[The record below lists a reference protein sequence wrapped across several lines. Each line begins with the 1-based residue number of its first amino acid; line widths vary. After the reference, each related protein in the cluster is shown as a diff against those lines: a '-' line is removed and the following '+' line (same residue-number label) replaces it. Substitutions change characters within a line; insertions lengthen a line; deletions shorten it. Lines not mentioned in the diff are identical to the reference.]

1 MRLKIASLMKQVP
14 IPSEMRTGADGLMDR
29 TTARSTINHDCTFA
43 LESALEVKDRVPDAE
58 LVVVSMGPPSFEQS
72 LRKAISLGF
81 DRACLLSDR
90 RLGGS
95 DTFATGLALATFLKK
110 LGFDRELEE
119 PFLIFA
125 GRQTSDGDTAH
136 VPSQVAEV
144 LGIPQATFAQKVDYA
159 GDHVVVRRIIEGG
172 HQTLRVPI
180 PCLISVAPT
189 AQPARRPS
197 IKGIMRAKSAA
208 IETWN
213 IDQIGLDAARVG
225 LDGSPT
231 IVAKAQTVER
241 TRPDVTLFEGNIEEM
256 VDRLVVTLQGAV

>member
-1 MRLKIASLMKQVP
+1 MRLKVASLMKQVP
-14 IPSEMRTGADGLMDR
+14 LPSEMRTGADGLMDR

-58 LVVVSMGPPSFEQS
+58 LIVVSMGPPSFEQS

-95 DTFATGLALATFLKK
+95 DTFATGLALATFLLK
-110 LGFDRELEE
+110 LGFDRELQE
-119 PFLIFA
+119 PFLVFA

-144 LGIPQATFAQKVDYA
+144 LGIPQATFAQEVDYRD
-159 GDHVVVRRIIEGG
+159 DHVIVRRIIEGG
-172 HQTLRVPI
+172 HQTLRVPL

-189 AQPARRPS
+189 ARAARRPS
-197 IKGIMRAKSAA
+197 IKGMMRAKNAA

-213 IDQIGLDAARVG
+213 LDQIGLDASRVG

-231 IVAKAQTVER
+231 IVAKTLSMAR
-241 TRPDVTLFEGNIEEM
+241 TRPEATLFEGSIREM
-256 VDRLVVTLQGAV
+256 VDRLVVALQGEI